1 MFESRYFYFRL
12 YTYNLYTNLH
22 CISRQLPFNV
32 MVYPLYGIK
41 QMKNGKKKKEGKE
54 LVAVEKTTGKKS
66 GFYLFEIVLI

>member
-1 MFESRYFYFRL
+1 MFGSRYFYFRL

-32 MVYPLYGIK
+32 MLYPLYGIK
-41 QMKNGKKKKEGKE
+41 QMKYVKKKEGKE